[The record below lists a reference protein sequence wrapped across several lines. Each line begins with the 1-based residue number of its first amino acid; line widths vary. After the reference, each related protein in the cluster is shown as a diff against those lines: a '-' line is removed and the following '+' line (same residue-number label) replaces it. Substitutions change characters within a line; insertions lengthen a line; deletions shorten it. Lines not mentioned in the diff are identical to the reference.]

1 MAVALRVPA
10 LVVGGALLA
19 ASGTLAWFNGHL
31 ADQRRGEQDQL
42 LNTAAQQGAVLTSQ
56 RFERAVSADL
66 QLAATPA
73 FRRFYLAP
81 GTMHQKIHRNIQQL
95 QDANAEMAYVENLF
109 PGAVSEACFIDVT
122 NGHEIGRVVLGK
134 IAPAK
139 DLSPDESQ
147 NPFYKPTRAEPR
159 GTVFQSKP
167 YLSMDTNEWVI
178 GNATNIYVHGHKQA
192 LVHFETSVDSI
203 RTDALVPASDSTLR
217 VVDADTG
224 AVVIDSRY
232 QQPTGGTLG
241 RAGDTTFTSLPA
253 TWHGNGFANVDGSRL
268 AYTPMTPSNTLP
280 SDNANHWYVVASAP
294 IVVAGAAAALTPL
307 VLLLFALGL
316 PLFVYGLTSWVVA
329 RRRRTRHQQRTAAER
344 DLFDARLEDLTVA
357 LDRAAAG
364 DLSVR
369 LGVDLGDERMT
380 SLARSFDHT
389 LSRLR
394 QLVEQAQENGLQLA
408 QAATELQANATQQ
421 AMSAQEQAATV
432 TQTTSTIQELAAT
445 AAQIAD
451 SSGAVAAAAQQTLQ
465 LTNEGLD
472 AVADSADAM
481 QRIGERVDF
490 IATSSLGLGEKVS
503 EVGRILEFIDEL
515 SGQTNL
521 LALNAAIE
529 AARAGEHG
537 RGFAVVAGEVRQLAE
552 RAQQSTAQ
560 IQALVTAIQAH
571 AQATVG
577 ATEEGSR
584 EAARGGDVARRAS
597 EALGRIAAMV
607 DETTDAAAEISVATK
622 QQQSASTQI
631 VTAMSDVA
639 EVSQQFATGASD
651 TAHASEELAGLA
663 GQVQASIAEFTTDA
677 AQTSGAVRTGT
688 ARAASPW
695 DPPNPT
701 RHDVDPSADE
711 LNSVGSR

>member
-19 ASGTLAWFNGHL
+19 ASATLGWFNGHF
-31 ADQRRGEQDQL
+31 ADQRRAEQDQSL
-42 LNTAAQQGAVLTSQ
+42 FTASQQGAVLTSE

-81 GTMHQKIHRNIQQL
+81 GTSQSKIDHNVQQL
-95 QDANAEMAYVENLF
+95 RDANAEMAYVENLF

-134 IAPAK
+134 IAPAS
-139 DLSPDESQ
+139 DLSPDESK
-147 NPFYKPTRAEPR
+147 NPFYQPTRAEPR

-167 YLSMDTNEWVI
+167 YLSMDTDEWVI
-178 GNATNIYVHGHKQA
+178 GNATNIFVHGHKQA

-203 RTDALVPASDSTLR
+203 RTDALARASDSTLR
-217 VVDADTG
+217 VVNADTG
-224 AVVIDSRY
+224 SVVIDSRY
-232 QQPTGGTLG
+232 RQPTGGTLG
-241 RAGDTTFTSLPA
+241 RPGDDTFSALPA
-253 TWHGNGFANVDGSRL
+253 TWENSGLTDAHGLRL
-268 AYTPMTPSNTLP
+268 AYTRMTASTTLP

-294 IVVAGAAAALTPL
+294 AVVAGAAAALTPL

-316 PLFVYGLTSWVVA
+316 PLFVYGLVSAVTA
-329 RRRRTRHQQRTAAER
+329 RRRHAREQARTAAER
-344 DLFDARLEDLTVA
+344 DRLDARLEDLTIA

-369 LGVDLGDERMT
+369 LDVDLGDERMT
-380 SLARSFDHT
+380 QLARSFDHT

-394 QLVEQAQENGLQLA
+394 QLVEQAQENGLRLA

-451 SSGAVAAAAQQTLQ
+451 SSTAVAAAAQQTLQ
-465 LTNEGLD
+465 LTTEGLG
-472 AVADSADAM
+472 AVGDSAEAM
-481 QRIGERVDF
+481 QRIGDRVEF
-490 IATSSLGLGEKVS
+490 IATSSVGLGEKVS
-503 EVGRILEFIDEL
+503 EVGRILEFIDDL

-552 RAQQSTAQ
+552 RARQSTAQ
-560 IQALVTAIQAH
+560 IQALVTEIQAH
-571 AQATVG
+571 ARSTVG

-584 EAARGGDVARRAS
+584 EAARGVDVARRAS
-597 EALGRIAAMV
+597 DSLGRIAAMV

-631 VTAMSDVA
+631 VAAMSDVA
-639 EVSQQFATGASD
+639 EVSRQFATGATD
-651 TAHASEELAGLA
+651 TAKASQDLAGLA
-663 GQVQASIAEFTTDA
+663 GQVQGSIAEFTTDA
-677 AQTSGAVRTGT
+677 GQPLSSPQPQGQPAAPDDQTDPRPESV
-688 ARAASPW
+688 AS
-695 DPPNPT
+695 
-701 RHDVDPSADE
+701 R
-711 LNSVGSR
+711 

>member
-1 MAVALRVPA
+1 MSVKLRVPA

-19 ASGTLAWFNGHL
+19 ASGTLAWFNGHF
-31 ADQRRGEQDQL
+31 ADQRHAEQDQVL
-42 LNTAAQQGAVLTSQ
+42 TTAAEQGAVLTSQ

-81 GTMHQKIHRNIQQL
+81 GTRMQKIDRNIQQIR
-95 QDANAEMAYVENLF
+95 DANAEMAYVENLF
-109 PGAVSEACFIDVT
+109 PGAVSEACFIDIT
-122 NGHEIGRVVLGK
+122 NAHENGRVVQGK

-139 DLSPDESQ
+139 DLSPDESG
-147 NPFYKPTRAEPR
+147 NPFYKPTQAEPR

-192 LVHFETSVDSI
+192 LVHFEISVDSI
-203 RTDALVPASDSTLR
+203 RTEALLPASDSTLR

-224 AVVIDSRY
+224 AVVIDTRY
-232 QQPTGGTLG
+232 QQPNGGTLG
-241 RAGDTTFTSLPA
+241 RPSDNTFTSLPA
-253 TWHGNGFANVDGSRL
+253 TWHGSGVSDVDGQRV
-268 AYTPMTPSNTLP
+268 AYTPMKPSTTLP
-280 SDNANHWYVVASAP
+280 ADNVNHWYIVASAP
-294 IVVAGAAAALTPL
+294 VVASGAGAAITPL

-316 PLFVYGLTSWVVA
+316 PLFVYGLVSWIVA
-329 RRRRTRHQQRTAAER
+329 RRHRSHFQARTAAER
-344 DLFDARLEDLTVA
+344 DLFDSRLEDLTVA

-364 DLSVR
+364 DLSVQ
-369 LGVDLGDERMT
+369 LAVDLGDERMT

-394 QLVEQAQENGLQLA
+394 LLVEQAQENGLRLA
-408 QAATELQANATQQ
+408 HAATELQANATQQ

-451 SSGAVAAAAQQTLQ
+451 SSGSVAAAAQQTLQ
-465 LTNEGLD
+465 LTNDGLA
-472 AVADSADAM
+472 AVADSAEAM
-481 QRIGERVDF
+481 QRIGDRVEF
-490 IATSSLGLGEKVS
+490 IASSSLGLGEKVS
-503 EVGRILEFIDEL
+503 EIGRILEFIDDL

-537 RGFAVVAGEVRQLAE
+537 RGFAVVAGEVRHLAE

-560 IQALVTAIQAH
+560 IQALVNEIQAH

-584 EAARGGDVARRAS
+584 EAARGTGVAQRATD
-597 EALGRIAAMV
+597 ALGRIAAMV

-639 EVSQQFATGASD
+639 EVSRQFATGATD
-651 TAHASEELAGLA
+651 AAKASEDLAGLA
-663 GQVQASIAEFTTDA
+663 AQVHTSIAEFATDA
-677 AQTSGAVRTGT
+677 HRSATSSTGPVV
-688 ARAASPW
+688 APAW
-695 DPPNPT
+695 Q
-701 RHDVDPSADE
+701 PSADDE
-711 LNSVGSR
+711 LPTDDLEPAPSR

>member
-1 MAVALRVPA
+1 
-10 LVVGGALLA
+10 
-19 ASGTLAWFNGHL
+19 
-31 ADQRRGEQDQL
+31 
-42 LNTAAQQGAVLTSQ
+42 
-56 RFERAVSADL
+56 
-66 QLAATPA
+66 
-73 FRRFYLAP
+73 
-81 GTMHQKIHRNIQQL
+81 
-95 QDANAEMAYVENLF
+95 
-109 PGAVSEACFIDVT
+109 
-122 NGHEIGRVVLGK
+122 
-134 IAPAK
+134 
-139 DLSPDESQ
+139 
-147 NPFYKPTRAEPR
+147 
-159 GTVFQSKP
+159 
-167 YLSMDTNEWVI
+167 
-178 GNATNIYVHGHKQA
+178 
-192 LVHFETSVDSI
+192 
-203 RTDALVPASDSTLR
+203 
-217 VVDADTG
+217 
-224 AVVIDSRY
+224 
-232 QQPTGGTLG
+232 
-241 RAGDTTFTSLPA
+241 
-253 TWHGNGFANVDGSRL
+253 
-268 AYTPMTPSNTLP
+268 
-280 SDNANHWYVVASAP
+280 
-294 IVVAGAAAALTPL
+294 
-307 VLLLFALGL
+307 
-316 PLFVYGLTSWVVA
+316 
-329 RRRRTRHQQRTAAER
+329 
-344 DLFDARLEDLTVA
+344 
-357 LDRAAAG
+357 
-364 DLSVR
+364 
-369 LGVDLGDERMT
+369 
-380 SLARSFDHT
+380 
-389 LSRLR
+389 
-394 QLVEQAQENGLQLA
+394 
-408 QAATELQANATQQ
+408 
-421 AMSAQEQAATV
+421 
-432 TQTTSTIQELAAT
+432 
-445 AAQIAD
+445 
-451 SSGAVAAAAQQTLQ
+451 VAAAAQQTLQ